1 MEGRQDLPAPAL
13 DPGPVEAAGSRV
25 SCTPAPRSGFLWPPS
40 DPTPACPRHQPPRGP
55 RSCLTMLRILC
66 VWLCSGSGRGGMCT
80 HSGTVTVPPSRSAT
94 ITSSCGPK
102 GASGQRATGQSAGPG
117 VSPAWSSPA
126 WSSEADAEQG
136 PHQLLG
142 LCLEGSVDSDDEGCG
157 RAEHLQELRRQDG
170 HVRETATGQGS
181 ARQPEGQGGAEGL
194 RGSGQR

>member
-40 DPTPACPRHQPPRGP
+40 DPTPACPRPPVLPHHAQNTVCLALQWLWQGWNVHTLGHSHCPSIKISYNHIQLWTEGSERSESHGP
-55 RSCLTMLRILC
+55 
-66 VWLCSGSGRGGMCT
+66 V
-80 HSGTVTVPPSRSAT
+80 SR
-94 ITSSCGPK
+94 
-102 GASGQRATGQSAGPG
+102 
-117 VSPAWSSPA
+117 AWSSPA

>member
-25 SCTPAPRSGFLWPPS
+25 SCTRAPGFGFLWPPS
-40 DPTPACPRHQPPRGP
+40 DSTPACPRHQPPQGP
-55 RSCLTMLRILC
+55 WSCLTMLRMLC

-102 GASGQRATGQSAGPG
+102 GARGQGAAGRSAGPG
-117 VSPAWSSPA
+117 VGPA
-126 WSSEADAEQG
+126 WSSEADTKQG

-170 HVRETATGQGS
+170 HIGETATGQGS
-181 ARQPEGQGGAEGL
+181 VRQPEGRGQAEGP